1 MFPQPVPMQN
11 DDNNDNKIKIR
22 YEGSIDSM
30 TVLEQMEVA
39 EQKERQMALA
49 AAESQISQTA
59 PDENKKAS

>member
-59 PDENKKAS
+59 PDEN

>member
-11 DDNNDNKIKIR
+11 DDNNDNKIKVR
-22 YEGSIDSM
+22 YEGSVDSM

-59 PDENKKAS
+59 PDESP